1 MSQATQGQ
9 HLRLTIGGAFTSR
22 PFVMYSTDLSFHVS
36 SSLENSTTKDTT
48 DSTGEWIEQEKT
60 KYNVDGSVTAILA
73 EAEAQDLTSLAQ
85 TGPFNWELD
94 WVNGAENRV
103 FVSMVCCGSQN
114 ADGTGGLF
122 LSNVEISAPRDGFA
136 TITANFVIAG
146 GILFTAPA

>member
-9 HLRLTIGGAFTSR
+9 HLRLTIGGVSTPL
-22 PFVMYSTDLSFHVS
+22 PFVIYSTDLSFHVS

-48 DSTGEWIEQEKT
+48 DSTAGWIEQEKT
-60 KYNVDGSVTAILA
+60 KYNADGSVTAILA
-73 EAEAQDLTSLAQ
+73 TAEAQDLTTLAQ
-85 TGPFNWELD
+85 NGPFAWELD
-94 WVNGAENRV
+94 WVDGTENRQNPV
-103 FVSMVCCGSQN
+103 KICYGNAN
-114 ADGTGGLF
+114 ADDTAGLF